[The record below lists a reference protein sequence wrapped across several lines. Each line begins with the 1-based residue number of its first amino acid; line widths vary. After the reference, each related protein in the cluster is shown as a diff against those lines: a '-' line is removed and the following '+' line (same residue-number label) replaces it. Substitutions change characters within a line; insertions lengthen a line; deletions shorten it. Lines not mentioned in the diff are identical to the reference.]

1 MPLPEIIKLKT
12 GVSYAF
18 NIDKSNAAT
27 YGNSR
32 FTLVIRQDTAN
43 AYRLLDFTANR
54 IDNTQNVELNWKTA
68 NEENYTNFTVERSN
82 DGGNT
87 FNVAGGKQGTGAGT
101 YSLVDKNAQRGEN
114 LYRLKQEDV
123 NNTISYSDLVKIFI
137 GNHDD
142 DRIHIYPNPAVNFI
156 NLDFSAKVRGNGAYE
171 ILVTNSSAQW

>member
-1 MPLPEIIKLKT
+1 MPLPEILKLKT

-32 FTLVIRQDTAN
+32 FTLVIRQDTAF

-54 IDNTQNVELNWKTA
+54 VDNSSNVELGWKTA
-68 NEENYTNFTVERSN
+68 NEENYTNFTVERS
-82 DGGNT
+82 DDEREMH

-101 YSLVDKNAQRGEN
+101 YSLLDKNAQRGEN

-123 NNTISYSDLVKIFI
+123 NNTISYSGHWLK
-137 GNHDD
+137 
-142 DRIHIYPNPAVNFI
+142 Y
-156 NLDFSAKVRGNGAYE
+156 SS
-171 ILVTNSSAQW
+171 VTMMMIEYTFTLTRL